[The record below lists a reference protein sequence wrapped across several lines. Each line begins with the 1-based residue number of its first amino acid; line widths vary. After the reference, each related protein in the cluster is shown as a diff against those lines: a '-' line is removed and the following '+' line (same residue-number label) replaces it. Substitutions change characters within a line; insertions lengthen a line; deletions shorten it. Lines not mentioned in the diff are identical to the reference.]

1 VAKWRKKGIALL
13 KIVISLLLVYFVFTK
28 VDFREVW
35 SILQKSRPGYIVLA
49 LLFFIASKVF
59 SAFRLNL
66 YFYQLGVFLTQKSN
80 LKLYLLGMFYNLFL
94 PGGIGGDAYKGYLIR
109 KTFEVR
115 TKRVVA
121 VLLLDRLSGMLLLF
135 VYACLLAM
143 GLKDLLLKE
152 YRFLF
157 GFGIV
162 LSILV
167 FWFINKRFFE
177 YVFPVF
183 WKSVG
188 YSALVQGLQLASLY
202 CILNA
207 LSIENNMLAYLF
219 VFLISSI
226 VSVVPLT
233 IGGIGSREVTF
244 YYGALWLGL
253 NQDTSI
259 GISMTFFLITA
270 FVSLL
275 GVYFHF
281 RKPELEVGSG
291 SGRSNGRP

>member
-1 VAKWRKKGIALL
+1 MAKWRKKGIALL
-13 KIVISLLLVYFVFTK
+13 KIAISLVLIYFVFTK

-35 SILQKSRPGYIVLA
+35 AILQKSRPVYIGLA
-49 LLFFIASKVF
+49 LVFFIASKVF

-66 YFYQLGVFLTQKSN
+66 YFHRLGVLLTQKSN
-80 LKLYLLGMFYNLFL
+80 LRLYLLGMFYNLFL
-94 PGGIGGDAYKGYLIR
+94 PGGIGGDAYKGYIIR
-109 KTFEVR
+109 KKFEVG
-115 TKRVVA
+115 TKKVVA

-143 GLKDLLLKE
+143 GLNDRLLSD
-152 YRFLF
+152 YRILF
-157 GFGIV
+157 GLGTV
-162 LSILV
+162 LGILV
-167 FWFINKRFFE
+167 FWLLNKRFFE

-202 CILNA
+202 CILCA
-207 LSIENNMLAYLF
+207 LSVENHILAYLF

-270 FVSLL
+270 IVSLL
-275 GVYFHF
+275 GAYFHL
-281 RKPELEVGSG
+281 RKPELSVGSG
-291 SGRSNGRP
+291 GNNRS